1 VSGRLVD
8 PTATRASAQGDRK
21 RPDAHFREVCTPGL
35 AVHRGRR
42 GAGPC
47 LPDSCNRRAGLP
59 RKKWSLRAG

>member
-47 LPDSCNRRAGLP
+47 RIHAIAVPGCPEKSGL
-59 RKKWSLRAG
+59 